1 MNDFAKIIRSGVV
14 CLNLADQEGEA
25 IVSALVHEAVVRG
38 CLDAA
43 HEEEAVQAIMR
54 REWSASTAMPG
65 GIALP
70 HGRVDFVTS
79 VICMIGIHP
88 TGVLFGAPNNE
99 RTHIFLQ
106 LLVPASAGAQH
117 IQFLARIS
125 REMLKPDIYDRL
137 LQATTA
143 EEVLAALTLPD

>member
-1 MNDFAKIIRSGVV
+1 MNDFSQIIRSGII
-14 CLNLADQEGEA
+14 CLNLTEQDGEA
-25 IVSALVHEAVVRG
+25 IVSRLVHAAVEKKCLEAQHE
-38 CLDAA
+38 DA
-43 HEEEAVQAIMR
+43 AVQAIMR

-70 HGRVDFVTS
+70 HGRVDFVSS

-88 TGVLFGAPNNE
+88 TGALFGAPDNE

-117 IQFLARIS
+117 IQFLAKIS
-125 REMLKPDIYDRL
+125 RKLLVPATFDRL
-137 LQATTA
+137 LRAATP
-143 EEVLAALTLPD
+143 EDVFSALEQD